1 MRERGE
7 RDSGEEVES
16 KGEAV
21 RVEIFAP
28 VLKVGPSGT
37 GFKGNDDRFDAG
49 VERLVELAGGAGA
62 TVERHMKTGRDEA
75 FDDSERGGTAREGVE
90 VGDVEGVDAVTDAE
104 GFGDGEGIGGIE
116 IGGAP
121 GLVVRAFATDGP
133 HDPAAEEIED
143 ADPSDVF
150 IHGEMLSR
158 RCVCRCWYW
167 RNFSED
173 RWMKGIIVKGR
184 YLLDHTTI

>member
-1 MRERGE
+1 MREGGE
-7 RDSGEEVES
+7 RNSGEEVES

-21 RVEIFAP
+21 PIEMFAP
-28 VLKVGPSGT
+28 VLKAGPRGT
-37 GFKGNDDRFDAG
+37 GLKGNDDRFDAG
-49 VERLVELAGGAGA
+49 VERLVELVGGAGA
-62 TVERHMKTGRDEA
+62 TVERHMKTGGDEA

-121 GLVVRAFATDGP
+121 GLVVRAFAADGP

-143 ADPSDVF
+143 ADPGNVF

-158 RCVCRCWYW
+158 RCVCRRWYW
-167 RNFSED
+167 RPFCED
-173 RWMKGIIVKGR
+173 RGTK
-184 YLLDHTTI
+184 